1 MNAYLA
7 PSHRARVLLAFDHFC
22 ERQAARIVQEQGL
35 SSPDPDPEGF
45 ALWVGSSQLKREAEI
60 ERRA

>member
-7 PSHRARVLLAFDHFC
+7 PAHRARVLLAFDHFC

-35 SSPDPDPEGF
+35 GADSPDPEGF
-45 ALWVGSSQLKREAEI
+45 ALWVSADQLKREAVI